1 MATVK
6 IEIFGTGCPKCKAL
20 EKSTREAVGQLGIE
34 AEITKVETLD
44 EIVSRGILMTPAI
57 AIDGEVRSSG
67 RVLSA
72 ADIQKLLK

>member
-72 ADIQKLLK
+72 ADVQKLLK